1 MRIEALS
8 EYVLI
13 STTNDIGKCL
23 GVISP
28 FQFDINLQCLYSLSI
43 QFHTWKTEIKLLK
56 SIFFNLILRRIVQG
70 WYCILFGNKLNSI
83 LKRGGSLPT
92 FGTCILFGFSPFCLI
107 NGAGFIK
114 LIMRLSSWYL
124 EGYFSRCS

>member
-1 MRIEALS
+1 MRIGALS

-23 GVISP
+23 GIISS
-28 FQFDINLQCLYSLSI
+28 FQFDVNLQCLHSLSI

-56 SIFFNLILRRIVQG
+56 SVFFNMILHGIEQG

-83 LKRGGSLPT
+83 LKRHGSLPT
-92 FGTCILFGFSPFCLI
+92 FGTYILFGFSPLCLI
-107 NGAGFIK
+107 KRCRFYKTHNEAVLMILG
-114 LIMRLSSWYL
+114 RL
-124 EGYFSRCS
+124 FFNV